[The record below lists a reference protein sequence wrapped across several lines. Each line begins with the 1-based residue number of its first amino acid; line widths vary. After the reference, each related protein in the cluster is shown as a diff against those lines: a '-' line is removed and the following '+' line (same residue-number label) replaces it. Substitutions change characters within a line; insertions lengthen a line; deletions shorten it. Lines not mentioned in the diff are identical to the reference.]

1 MLPLRDINPTYR
13 FPVVTL
19 VIIGLN
25 IAVYVVELFFQ
36 ATGQLNRFVAA
47 YAVIPFELT
56 QGVDLPP
63 PSLHPAYLTIF
74 TAMFMH
80 GGFLHIFGNMLYLWI
95 FGNNIEDNMG
105 SIRFLVFYLLCGI
118 AATFAQVA
126 VDPVSRIPNIG
137 ASGAI
142 AGVLG
147 AYLVIHPRAQV
158 ETLLFLGYFIRVVR
172 LPAIFVL
179 GYWIVIQLFQG
190 VLSLGMT
197 QMGGVAWFAHI
208 GGFVAG
214 LVLVNLFRQRQRW
227 SRWRT

>member
-1 MLPLRDINPTYR
+1 MMPLRDINPTYR
-13 FPVVTL
+13 FPVITV

-25 IAVYVVELFFQ
+25 VAVYLLELLFQ
-36 ATGQLNRFVAA
+36 LNGQLNLFIAS

-56 QGVDLPP
+56 QGIDLAP
-63 PSLHPAYLTIF
+63 PSLHPAYLTVF

-105 SIRFLVFYLLCGI
+105 HARFLIFYAACGI
-118 AATFAQVA
+118 AATMAQVV
-126 VDPVSRIPNIG
+126 VDPLSQVPNIG

-142 AGVLG
+142 AGVLA
-147 AYLVIHPRAQV
+147 AYLVMHPRAQV

-172 LPAIFVL
+172 LPAIVVL
-179 GYWIVIQLFQG
+179 GFWIVIQLFQG
-190 VLSLGMT
+190 VLSLGVAQT
-197 QMGGVAWFAHI
+197 GGVAWFAHI

-214 LVLVNLFRQRQRW
+214 LILVNILRQRRRW
-227 SRWRT
+227 PDRNI